1 MQKEGIMHL
10 ELEENE
16 VASII
21 NVLGELPTK
30 SNAWPLAQKIVYQY
44 EQQKDNDGPAGSDEV
59 STSEGANGPAG
70 PM

>member
-1 MQKEGIMHL
+1 MKL

-30 SNAWPLAQKIVYQY
+30 SNAWPLAQKIVFQY
-44 EQQKDNDGPAGSDEV
+44 EQQKKEDGAVGEDAAEV
-59 STSEGANGPAG
+59 SASAE
-70 PM
+70 

>member
-1 MQKEGIMHL
+1 MKL

-30 SNAWPLAQKIVYQY
+30 SNAWPLAQKIVFQY
-44 EQQKDNDGPAGSDEV
+44 EQQKKEDGPVGSDPTEIPA
-59 STSEGANGPAG
+59 GLNGPAG
-70 PM
+70 PSEIE